1 MISIEKADLEAPMRE
16 DEPVRGFGRHP
27 RIVCP
32 PAPMGRGTLTII
44 YDDEGWALLCAWIRE
59 QDPRGAARAVPQ
71 ARALPA
77 APVVH
82 DAVFDDEE
90 PRR

>member
-1 MISIEKADLEAPMRE
+1 MISIEKASLEAPMYE

-27 RIVCP
+27 RTVYAR
-32 PAPMGRGTLTII
+32 APIGRGTLTIQ

-59 QDPRGAARAVPQ
+59 QDPRGAARVVPQ

-90 PRR
+90 QKR